1 MRYLLY
7 FTYTYFTTALQ
18 EHDLQELWQQ
28 GPDFELVTA
37 MYTAELARVR
47 YLLRA
52 YLRVRLMKLER
63 FVMYILDTEEEQE
76 KVSDEELE
84 YAKVRL

>member
-1 MRYLLY
+1 
-7 FTYTYFTTALQ
+7 
-18 EHDLQELWQQ
+18 
-28 GPDFELVTA
+28 

-52 YLRVRLMKLER
+52 YLRTRLMKLEQ
-63 FVMYILDTEEEQE
+63 FVMYILDTAEEQE

-84 YAKVRL
+84 YAKV